1 MTDKPSW
8 NLEPDTAIA
17 EGRWI
22 LEHLGGGNRYEV
34 FLVWDEKLF
43 APVVAKILRPDRV
56 ENPRSVEALRR
67 EAELLDR
74 LRHPVLVRGF
84 GAVLDGPYPHVLL
97 EEVEGPTLRR
107 LIRRHGALP
116 LEQLLP
122 LALHVAAAL
131 HYLSTESV
139 VHFDVKPGN
148 IVMSVPPRLL
158 DLSLA
163 RSVDEG
169 KQLRKPVGTHV
180 FMAPEVCEA
189 PNSSPRIG
197 TTADIWSLGGTL
209 YQAITGELP
218 FTRDEEH
225 AQLVEEPAPLRGQV
239 PDGLASLVMRMLA
252 KDPSE
257 RPPAREVAAVLE
269 SFAG

>member
-1 MTDKPSW
+1 MAEKASW
-8 NLEPDTAIA
+8 NLGPDAPIA

-43 APVVAKILRPDRV
+43 SPVVAKILRPDRV
-56 ENPRSVEALRR
+56 ENERSVEALRR
-67 EAELLDR
+67 EAELLER

-84 GAVLDGPYPHVLL
+84 DAVLDGPYPHVLL

-107 LIRRHGALP
+107 LIKRHGALP

-131 HYLSTESV
+131 HYLSTENV

-148 IVMSVPPRLL
+148 IVMSVPPRLI

-163 RSVDEG
+163 RSVEDA
-169 KQLRKPVGTHV
+169 KRLRTPVGTHV
-180 FMAPEVCEA
+180 FMAPEVCGA
-189 PNSSPRIG
+189 PDSAPRIG
-197 TTADIWSLGGTL
+197 TAADIWSLGATF

-225 AQLVEEPAPLRGQV
+225 AQLVDEPEPLRGQV
-239 PDGLASLVMRMLA
+239 PEGLASLVMRMLA
-252 KDPSE
+252 KDLDE
-257 RPPAREVAAVLE
+257 RPPAREVATVLE
-269 SFAG
+269 SFSG